1 MGFGD
6 GLPIVFAVLFVYGI
20 PVAGGVWLLVTIVRV
35 KNQLDQIQARL
46 DAISQRL
53 DSPR

>member
-1 MGFGD
+1 MGFGE
-6 GLPIVFAVLFVYGI
+6 GFSVILSAVFVYAI

-46 DAISQRL
+46 DSISKRL
-53 DSPR
+53 DSPP

>member
-1 MGFGD
+1 LFG
-6 GLPIVFAVLFVYGI
+6 VLFVYGI

-46 DAISQRL
+46 DAISNRL